1 MAPSAWQLI
10 LVAVIA
16 LLLFG
21 GRGKISAIM
30 GDFAKGIKSFRK
42 GLSDDDDDEERNRLK
57 EDKSTVYADTSVHE
71 QEEPVKKA
79 GTSE

>member
-10 LVAVIA
+10 LVAIIA

-42 GLSDDDDDEERNRLK
+42 GLSDEDDDPRDRLQ
-57 EDKSTVYADTSVHE
+57 EDKTTVYADKTVHE
-71 QEEPVKKA
+71 QDESTKKA
-79 GTSE
+79 GTAD